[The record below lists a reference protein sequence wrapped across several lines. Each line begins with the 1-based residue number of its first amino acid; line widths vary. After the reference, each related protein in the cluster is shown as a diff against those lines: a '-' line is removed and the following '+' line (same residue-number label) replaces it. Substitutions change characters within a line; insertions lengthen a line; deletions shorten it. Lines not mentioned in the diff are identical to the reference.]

1 MKNWLIKKILDFTGS
16 QKFLSMQLD
25 ITNTCNLK
33 CVHCYQ
39 PDHRGGELP
48 FSSWQNILGQ
58 YSNLAEK
65 LALKPCFSLSGG
77 EPTISPLFEPMLKEI
92 HNRWPAAVITIIT
105 NGTALSEK
113 IISEIKSHG
122 ADVQLSLDG
131 PDAERHDIIRG
142 KGSFDKMMAG
152 CSALQK
158 AGINPTFQAVLSR
171 RTAPWIGDFFEAAE
185 KLEISSMNFTRFVPQ
200 GRGKILAENQE
211 DRPLVGLDLKNAYAR
226 ILESSRKTGIETGTN
241 SPLFVLLAPE
251 LGAHGKAGFQ
261 GVVVDYRGN
270 LKLTSRADFK
280 LGNILEEG
288 LENLFLNHPIMK
300 DLRARRIEVCGVC
313 EYYDRCGGDRNA
325 SFVEYGSFLKKDPG
339 CWLQPDTH

>member
-1 MKNWLIKKILDFTGS
+1 MNWIIEKLLKFTGS
-16 QKFLSMQLD
+16 QKFLSIQMD
-25 ITNTCNLK
+25 ITNSCNLK
-33 CVHCYQ
+33 CIHCYQ
-39 PDHRGGELP
+39 PNQHGAELP
-48 FSSWQNILGQ
+48 FASWQNILDQ
-58 YSNLAEK
+58 YSELTEK
-65 LALKPCFSLSGG
+65 LALKPCLSLSGG
-77 EPTISPLFEPMLKEI
+77 EPTLSPLFAPMLNEI
-92 HNRWPAAVITIIT
+92 RHRWPAAVITIIT

-113 IISEIKSHG
+113 IISVIKSHG

-131 PDAERHDIIRG
+131 PDAERHDVIRG
-142 KGSFDKMMAG
+142 KGSFDKMMVG
-152 CSALQK
+152 CSALQN

-171 RTAPWIGDFFEAAE
+171 RTAPWISDFFGITE
-185 KLEISSMNFTRFVPQ
+185 KLKISTMNFTRFVPQ

-211 DRPLVGLDLKNAYAR
+211 DRPLLGLELRSAYAK
-226 ILESSRKTGIETGTN
+226 ILESSRKTGIATGTN

-288 LENLFLNHPIMK
+288 LGNLFLNHPIMK
-300 DLRARRIEVCGVC
+300 DLRARRVEVCGIC

-339 CWLQPDTH
+339 CWLQPGMH